1 MVTLLTSQ
9 TLSVTMQVLNIQF
22 KPFDWV
28 NMCFCGPEDINRG
41 NFFSLIYSNQ
51 VLQKRFDDIKRI
63 LLF

>member
-1 MVTLLTSQ
+1 
-9 TLSVTMQVLNIQF
+9 MQVLNIQF

-51 VLQKRFDDIKRI
+51 VLQKRFDGIKRI